1 MATVHAFIRVSTKK
15 IPKGRICFRL
25 KDGRSIDLHYKSEFE
40 VIPDLWDAEAQQH
53 KTRKLINPEERAV
66 FNDAIT
72 SRKALILKIYNA
84 QQTKEGLTSDW
95 LDGEIDKALHPEK
108 YKPVEVVK
116 ESFFDTFDEFLLR
129 HKISEVRKSNYRV
142 VYRALKRFELYKNT
156 ISKKPFILSLDNL
169 SSSIL
174 QEFDKFLRIEY
185 TFYESL
191 PEIYKDVPEVRK
203 PEARGS
209 NTVNGIFAKI
219 RTFVLWSIKEEKTTN
234 NAFLKF
240 KIDESVYGTPYFI
253 TIEERNQLY
262 NFDLSANPVLAE
274 QRDIFVFQCLIGCRM
289 GDLYSFTKSNIVNGA
304 VEYIARKSKEDRP
317 VKVRVMLNK
326 CALEI
331 LSRYSSLEGERL
343 LPLATQQ
350 DYNEAIKAAFKLADL
365 CRIVTIQNPTTRE
378 TEQKPLNEIASSHL
392 ARRTFIGNLYKKVQ
406 DPNLIGSMSG
416 HVEGSKA
423 FARYREIDDTIK
435 TELVNLLD

>member
-1 MATVHAFIRVSTKK
+1 MATVQAFIRVSTKK
-15 IPKGRICFRL
+15 IAKGRICFRL
-25 KDGRSIDLHYKSEFE
+25 KDGRGVDLHYKSEFE
-40 VIPDLWDAEAQQH
+40 VNPDLWDPETQQY
-53 KTRKLINPEERAV
+53 KTRKLINQDERAK
-66 FNDAIT
+66 FNDNIST
-72 SRKALILKIYNA
+72 RKALILKLYNA
-84 QQTKEGLTSDW
+84 EPIKTGLTSAW
-95 LDGEIDKALHPEK
+95 LEQKVDEALHPEK
-108 YKPVEVVK
+108 YKPVEIVK
-116 ESFFDTFDEFLLR
+116 ETFFETFDEFLLR

-142 VYRALKRFELYKNT
+142 VYRALKRFELYKST
-156 ISKKPFILSLDNL
+156 ISKKTFVLCLDTLSTA
-169 SSSIL
+169 IL

-185 TFYESL
+185 TFYESM

-234 NAFLKF
+234 NPFLKF
-240 KIDESVYGTPYFI
+240 KIEESIYGTPYYI
-253 TIEERNQLY
+253 TIEERNNLY
-262 NFDLSANPVLAE
+262 NFDLSENPVLAE
-274 QRDIFVFQCLIGCRM
+274 QRDIFVFQCLVGCRM
-289 GDLYSFTKSNIVNGA
+289 GDLYSFTKANIVKGA
-304 VEYIARKSKEDRP
+304 VEYIARKSKEERP

-331 LSRYSSLEGERL
+331 LDRYSSLEGDKL
-343 LPLATQQ
+343 LPLASQQ
-350 DYNEAIKAAFKLADL
+350 DYNESIKAAFKLADL
-365 CRIVTIQNPTTRE
+365 TRVVTIQNPTTRE
-378 TEQKPLNEIASSHL
+378 TEQRPLNEIASSHL

-423 FARYREIDDTIK
+423 FARYREIDDSIK